1 MLSSQSAIQIHISWN
16 ENVVFPSRVC
26 PCRLFCRTW
35 KINPIW
41 STCWIHL
48 VSSRFYQD
56 AIPLTHAFIL
66 GHTNFIDEVVAATRL
81 ADGVVIVVDI
91 VEGVMVNTEQVIK
104 HCVREGLAM
113 TLVINKMDRLI
124 LELKLPP
131 ADAYFKVRHA
141 IEEVNTVIR

>member
-1 MLSSQSAIQIHISWN
+1 M
-16 ENVVFPSRVC
+16 
-26 PCRLFCRTW
+26 
-35 KINPIW
+35 
-41 STCWIHL
+41 
-48 VSSRFYQD
+48 
-56 AIPLTHAFIL
+56 THAFIL
-66 GHTNFIDEVVAATRL
+66 GHTNFINEVVAATRL